1 MAEETAVVEVP
12 LGEQTLKEYRENRN
26 KAPEVKADD
35 VEVVEE
41 KEEETEDGE
50 QPAKGRG
57 GFQKKIDR
65 LIKQVSAA
73 NEELVKE
80 RKAREELESKH
91 KEPKKEAAASEDAE
105 PQQNQGETD
114 RDYLKRLTR
123 WEVKQEIK
131 AQADADAK
139 HDAEQRVQKIRD
151 NYNEQV
157 VEAKS
162 RIDDWEEV
170 VSQGITIPSP
180 VGHAIMRMTNGP
192 DVAYHL
198 GKHPE
203 IAEQLVEMDE
213 LEAIGEIWKISREL
227 SPIDLKAQSE
237 KKEERQT
244 RKPPTPIKPVGI
256 SGTQTSTKPIDKMTT
271 AEYRKARGFKPLP
284 HAGRM
289 N

>member
-1 MAEETAVVEVP
+1 MAEETVVVEVP
-12 LGEQTLKEYRENRN
+12 LGEQTLKEYRENR
-26 KAPEVKADD
+26 KKDPEVKAEE
-35 VEVVEE
+35 VQVVEE

-50 QPAKGRG
+50 QPSKGRG

-65 LIKQVSAA
+65 LIKQVSAT
-73 NEELVKE
+73 NEELIKE
-80 RKAREELESKH
+80 RKAREELEAKH

-131 AQADADAK
+131 AQAEADAK

-151 NYNEQV
+151 NYNEHV
-157 VEAKS
+157 IEAKS

-180 VGHAIMRMTNGP
+180 VGHAIMRMSNGP

-213 LEAIGEIWKISREL
+213 LEAIGEIWKISREIA
-227 SPIDLKAQSE
+227 PAE

-244 RKPPTPIKPVGI
+244 RKPPTPIKPVGT
-256 SGTQTSTKPIDKMTT
+256 SGTQTSSKPIDKMTT

-284 HAGRM
+284 RAGRM